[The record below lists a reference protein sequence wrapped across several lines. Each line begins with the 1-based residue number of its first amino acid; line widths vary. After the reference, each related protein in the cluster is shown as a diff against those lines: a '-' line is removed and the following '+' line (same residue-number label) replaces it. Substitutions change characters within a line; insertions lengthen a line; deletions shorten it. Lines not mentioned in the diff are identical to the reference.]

1 MILWDE
7 MEVSKEASRAMSCM
21 GRYSGC
27 DIREISSLFSPRFPD
42 GEYRQPLFSPEAARL
57 SLELA
62 ATAYDLETDDWREA
76 GWRDFSYQVDNTLLS
91 GPAVNGGSGKSFA
104 GVISDYFQR
113 LAQSRL
119 KRKNPFSQFFG
130 ALRQRESSD
139 TCKAVVM
146 LHPAPEGRYIVAIG
160 FMGTGKRI
168 YDWFSNF
175 RLNSEDG
182 AHLGFLQLTRQFE
195 NYSDKIYFPETAR
208 ELGLAQLTLSDI
220 LTECR
225 RPNSRFAIW
234 MAGHSQ
240 GGAVM
245 QLFSFRAVKN
255 GLLPQHLLGYGFAS
269 PSVLYDYPPCDL
281 GCFPLF
287 HVINADDV
295 TPRVGAALH
304 IGRCMVYTPD
314 AEMRRICYHAGLTN
328 PAFLPLLHYIHTIR
342 DSAAAFLSM
351 LAFLHALEKQ
361 PDEDIAAMLPN
372 AFSRLLPDKWT
383 ASIGG
388 GIDGILRYLIH
399 QTEKGYFLASGRE
412 TVPQAL
418 LQPLI
423 RRCAQIVS
431 QFGPKLYTQ
440 ALGTALGLPHKLRG
454 PMEDM
459 RSYQY
464 IVNRHLAE
472 LCQKVWLPPVMI
484 SEGSPRRAAPRL
496 PGGRFARFS
505 SSKNRWNRTHTH
517 KEAL

>member
-1 MILWDE
+1 
-7 MEVSKEASRAMSCM
+7 MSCT

-27 DIREISSLFSPRFPD
+27 DIGDISCLSFSRLP
-42 GEYRQPLFSPEAARL
+42 GEDCRQPAFSPEAARL

-62 ATAYDLETDDWREA
+62 ATAYDLETDGWREA

-91 GPAVNGGSGKSFA
+91 GAAVNGGGGKSFS
-104 GVISDYFQR
+104 GIVSEYFQR

-119 KRKNPFSQFFG
+119 KRKNPFSQLFG

-146 LHPAPEGRYIVAIG
+146 LHPVTDGRFIVAIG

-175 RLNSEDG
+175 RLTSEDG
-182 AHLGFLQLTRQFE
+182 SHLGFLQLTRQFE
-195 NYSDKIYFPETAR
+195 NYCDKILFPETAR
-208 ELGLAQLTLSDI
+208 ELNLTQLTLSDI
-220 LTECR
+220 LEECR
-225 RPNSRFAIW
+225 HPDSRFSIW

-245 QLFSFRAVKN
+245 QLFSYRAVKN
-255 GLLPQHLLGYGFAS
+255 GLLPRHLLGYGFAS
-269 PSVLYDYPPCDL
+269 PSVLYDAPPCDL
-281 GCFPLF
+281 CCFPLF

-304 IGRCMVYTPD
+304 IGRCMVFTPD
-314 AEMRRICYHAGLTN
+314 QAMRKICYHAGLKN

-342 DSAAAFLSM
+342 DSASAFLSM
-351 LAFLHALEKQ
+351 LGFLHALEKQ
-361 PDEDIAAMLPN
+361 PDDEIVAMLPS

-388 GIDGILRYLIH
+388 GIDGILRYLIR
-399 QTEKGYFLASGRE
+399 QTEKGYFLASGQN
-412 TVPQAL
+412 TVPQEL
-418 LQPLI
+418 LGPRI
-423 RRCAQIVS
+423 RRCALIIDQC
-431 QFGPKLYTQ
+431 GPKLYTQ

-454 PMEDM
+454 PMDDM
-459 RSYQY
+459 RSYQF
-464 IVNRHLAE
+464 IVNHRLTR
-472 LCQKVWLPPVMI
+472 LIQKVWLPPVMI
-484 SEGSPRRAAPRL
+484 SEGIPRRAAPRL

-505 SSKNRWNRTHTH
+505 SNINRWDRTHTH